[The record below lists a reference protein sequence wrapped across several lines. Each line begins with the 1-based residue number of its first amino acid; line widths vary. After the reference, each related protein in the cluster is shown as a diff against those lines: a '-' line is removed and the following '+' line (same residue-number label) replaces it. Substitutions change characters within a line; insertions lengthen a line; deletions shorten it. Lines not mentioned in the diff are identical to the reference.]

1 MNKKIIKG
9 NDKTYRNK
17 LFMSVNF
24 FVLVLL
30 VLNISM
36 CKKSSDND
44 ELEQFTLTVN
54 LSEGIKGSP
63 DTGATI
69 YSKNENISYDYK
81 LEEGYKNLLV
91 SIDGNTVSNDGSI
104 TMDKSHSIAVTA
116 EKNNVYYTLDVSVGA
131 GISGTPDTGT
141 QSLAENCTVS
151 YNYELLKG
159 YKNLAVNLDGTS
171 VDKEGHFTMGSN
183 HKLNVTAEE
192 GYELRSKWALSLS
205 LENKGTNASVL
216 EVLNVDIEFSGN
228 PTSGDVYIGGNKVGS
243 YTVDNEK
250 VNFSYTIPDTVYT
263 QLIYKYTG
271 SFIGN
276 DEMSGNV
283 SVYYDNGLP
292 NNNVKA
298 PKISILCKKGKWSGR
313 RKSK

>member
-1 MNKKIIKG
+1 MNREIIKG
-9 NDKTYRNK
+9 NNKTYRNK
-17 LFMSVNF
+17 LFMSVIF
-24 FVLVLL
+24 FILVLL

-36 CKKSSDND
+36 CKESSDND
-44 ELEQFTLTVN
+44 ELERFTLTIS

-63 DTGATI
+63 DTGSTI
-69 YSKNENISYDYK
+69 YSKDESIIYDYK

-91 SIDGNTVSNDGSI
+91 SIDGTVVSDSGNIIMDKAHSI
-104 TMDKSHSIAVTA
+104 TVTA
-116 EKNNVYYTLDVSVGA
+116 EKNNVCYTLDVSVGT
-131 GISGTPDTGT
+131 GISGTPDTGAQT
-141 QSLAENCTVS
+141 LVENGTVS
-151 YNYELLKG
+151 YSYELSKG
-159 YKNLAVNLDGTS
+159 YRNLIVSLDETT
-171 VDKEGHFTMGSN
+171 VDNKGQVTMDSN
-183 HKLNVTAEE
+183 HKLNVSAEK
-192 GYELRSKWALSLS
+192 GYELRGKWALSLS
-205 LENKGTNASVL
+205 LGNTGTNASVL

-228 PTSGDVYIGGNKVGS
+228 TTSGDVYIGGNKVGS

-263 QLIYKYTG
+263 QLIYRYTG

-276 DEMSGNV
+276 DDMSGNV

-298 PKISILCKKGKWSGR
+298 PKINIQCKKGKWSGR